1 MKKRFR
7 LRNIIILLFL
17 GYFSYVF
24 VSTTIT
30 LLGIQK
36 EISVKKQ
43 ELSKAKDKN
52 TQLKDE
58 YQLSKTD
65 AYIEKLAREMGLIK
79 QGETPVINN
88 K

>member
-1 MKKRFR
+1 MKKGFR

-24 VSTTIT
+24 ISTAIT
-30 LLGIQK
+30 MHGIQK
-36 EISVKKQ
+36 EISVKEQ
-43 ELSKAKDKN
+43 ELAKAKSRN
-52 TQLKDE
+52 VQLKDE

-65 AYIEKLAREMGLIK
+65 AYIEKLAREIGLIK

>member
-30 LLGIQK
+30 MLGIQK

-43 ELSKAKDKN
+43 ELAKAKDKN